1 MRYCVD
7 TEVHFTVLEITI
19 EQLTSH
25 IEQHAIVPSAF
36 DFDDNAHWRSG
47 PTVLTEGKS
56 ADQNVNELCGIASEA
71 RSNLNLPISNDAAF
85 FEITRN
91 NLDLRGF
98 SLLWQSAAGTG
109 SAVMLIVIVA
119 SLMSIRRVLVLE
131 PAVVF
136 RG

>member
-85 FEITRN
+85 FEIT
-91 NLDLRGF
+91 F
-98 SLLWQSAAGTG
+98 QKAFQT
-109 SAVMLIVIVA
+109 
-119 SLMSIRRVLVLE
+119 IRKIHF
-131 PAVVF
+131 VF
-136 RG
+136 RLPKFLFAFGGFIPEFHGGRRGV